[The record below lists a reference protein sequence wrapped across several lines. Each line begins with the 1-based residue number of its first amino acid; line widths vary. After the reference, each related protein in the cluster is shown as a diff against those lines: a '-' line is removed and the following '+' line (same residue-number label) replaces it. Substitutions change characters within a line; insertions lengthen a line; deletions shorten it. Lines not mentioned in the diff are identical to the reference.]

1 MKRKQKIMIQQLKF
15 TAAVVVIASI
25 ILAIYAMIQMSN
37 IYDDMMEEVCMVGA
51 EEFRAELNAAK
62 PGDWTVDANGDIYK
76 GEFLMTG
83 NTEVI
88 DGMKEKTGLDY
99 QMVYGTTVFASTLT
113 DSSGN
118 RVQGVETSSEQV
130 KAANA
135 TGENQSVPEQELHG
149 RNYYGYVVAFKNS
162 DGTTVGSVCAFR
174 DSTELKAEKLH
185 HGILMGVIALI
196 IVVVVVIIN
205 LIESNKVTVV
215 IDHITEAL
223 EALANGHLEIH
234 MPDHATDRKDEFGT
248 IAEST
253 LKLDEELTEIV
264 NAMKKLSDEVAQSGL
279 ELADSSHQASEA
291 SGQVSQAVEEISKGA
306 ISQAESVQ
314 TSADDTSNMGEDID
328 GITGNVNDLDSYTT
342 NMKEAS
348 ERTHQALGSLMEHNA
363 EVMKSMKIIE
373 TNIHTTNDSVHEI
386 AEASNIIDDISS
398 QTNLLSL
405 NASIEAARAGEAGKG
420 FAVVADEIRSLAEQS
435 QEAATQIKEIVEK
448 LVEGSQES
456 VSTLGKLDEE
466 FQMQSEQ
473 IQATREDM
481 DSMIEEVDKVA
492 ESSRTI
498 NSRIVTLN
506 EAKANLIE
514 IISDLSAISEE
525 NAAATEETNASVE
538 ELNATFEVINDDA
551 KELQKMA
558 HELDGL
564 INFFQMK
571 DDREGAND
579 EPNEFPHGE

>member
-1 MKRKQKIMIQQLKF
+1 MKRNQKIMIQQLKF
-15 TAAVVVIASI
+15 TAVVVVIASI
-25 ILAIYAMIQMSN
+25 ILAVYAMVKMSG
-37 IYDDMMEEVCMVGA
+37 IYNEMITEVCMVGGK
-51 EEFRAELNAAK
+51 EFQAELNAAK
-62 PGDWTVDANGDIYK
+62 PGDWSVGDDGNVYK
-76 GEFLMTG
+76 GDVLMTG

-88 DGMKEKTGLDY
+88 DEMKQMTGLDY

-118 RVQGVETSSEQV
+118 RVQGVETSSEEV
-130 KAANA
+130 RLANA
-135 TGENQSVPEQELHG
+135 TGEDQPMAETELHG
-149 RNYYGYVVAFKNS
+149 KKYYGYVVAFKNS
-162 DGTTVGSVCAFR
+162 DGSTVGSVCAFR
-174 DSTELKAEKLH
+174 ESTHLDGEKLH
-185 HGILMGVIALI
+185 HGIMMGIVALVIVI
-196 IVVVVVIIN
+196 IIVIIN
-205 LIESNKVTVV
+205 LIQANKLTVV

-223 EALANGHLEIH
+223 DGLSNGHLQIH
-234 MPDHATDRKDEFGT
+234 MPTHATDRRDEFGT

-253 LKLDEELTEIV
+253 IKLDKQLTEIV
-264 NAMKKLSDEVAQSGL
+264 DAMKKLSGEVAQSGH

-328 GITGNVNDLDSYTT
+328 GITGNINDLDSYTS
-342 NMKEAS
+342 NMKSAS
-348 ERTHQALGSLMEHNA
+348 ERTVKTLKSLMEHNA

-373 TNIHTTNDSVHEI
+373 ANIHTTNDSVHDI

-435 QEAATQIKEIVEK
+435 QEAATQIKDIVEK

-456 VSTLGKLDEE
+456 VTTLGKLDEE
-466 FQMQSEQ
+466 FQIQSDQ

-481 DSMIEEVDKVA
+481 DSMIEEVEKVTD
-492 ESSRTI
+492 SSRTI
-498 NSRIVTLN
+498 NERIVTLN

-564 INFFQMK
+564 INFFKMK
-571 DDREGAND
+571 EDRDTGD
-579 EPNEFPHGE
+579 NEA